1 MKKSKPLATLF
12 IIPLCSLLLVS
23 AALSD
28 EGVHTDNI
36 VVILDASGSMGSK
49 FSSDPTRTKMEA
61 AKEALREVSAKIP
74 DGTNIG
80 LLVFS
85 GSNVQNDW
93 VYPLGPK
100 NDAELMKAIDLPLPS
115 GGTPLGKYIKIGA
128 DRLLE
133 QREKQYNYGSYRLL
147 IVTDGEATDR
157 EKVTAHTPEV
167 MERQVRVDVIGV
179 DMKQDH
185 MLATVV
191 DSYRRAD
198 NPGEL
203 VKAVSEI
210 LAETPDTGMS
220 TSGEDVF
227 EFIAPLT
234 EETALSLI
242 AAITKVP
249 GNHPI
254 GEGQI
259 APKPEAT
266 VKPTSDAGGGG
277 VDAPQASGGGQTWR
291 IFGILVIG
299 ILVIIWF
306 LRSRQGS
313 RRS

>member
-1 MKKSKPLATLF
+1 MKNAKRPSTLF
-12 IIPLCSLLLVS
+12 IILLFSLLLAPMV
-23 AALSD
+23 LSN

-36 VVILDASGSMGSK
+36 VIILDASGSMNEQ
-49 FSSDPTRTKMEA
+49 FNSDPTRTKIEA
-61 AKEALREVSAKIP
+61 AKEAIRQVLAKIP

-85 GSNVQNDW
+85 GSNIQNDW

-100 NDAELMKAIDLPLPS
+100 NEAALINAINLPIPG
-115 GGTPLGKYIKIGA
+115 GGTPLGAYIKIGA

-147 IVTDGEATDR
+147 IVTDGEAGDR
-157 EKVTAHTPEV
+157 ENVEAYTPEV
-167 MERQVRVDVIGV
+167 MEREIRVDVIGV
-179 DMKQDH
+179 DMQQEH

-210 LAETPDTGMS
+210 LAETSDTGIS

-227 EFIAPLT
+227 EFIAPLS
-234 EETALSLI
+234 EEIASGLI

-249 GNHPI
+249 ENDPI
-254 GEGQI
+254 GEQPI
-259 APKPEAT
+259 SPKAKT
-266 VKPTSDAGGGG
+266 MKPTNDTEQGK
-277 VDAPQASGGGQTWR
+277 VDTPRTDRSEQMWKILLILAIA
-291 IFGILVIG
+291 ILVIAW
-299 ILVIIWF
+299 LV
-306 LRSRQGS
+306 RSRQGS
-313 RRS
+313 RGS